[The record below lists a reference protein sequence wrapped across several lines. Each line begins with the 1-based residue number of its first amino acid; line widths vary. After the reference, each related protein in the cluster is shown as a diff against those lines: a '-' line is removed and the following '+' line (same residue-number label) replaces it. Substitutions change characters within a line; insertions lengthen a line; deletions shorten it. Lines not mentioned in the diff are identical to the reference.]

1 MCAIIGA
8 YLDSPTQQQIETLKR
23 VFIESQ
29 IRGKHAC
36 GYSVIQGNKV
46 ITRKEAISADVFV
59 QCHFAEVQPG
69 DYILQLIGHTRYST
83 SDLRFNQ
90 PIQVFD
96 DLAIAHNGVVDQRSP
111 IYWGEYGYE
120 LTTTND
126 SELLYQSRYAGNEPL
141 VNFPEASMAVAELSF
156 KQGLRFYRNG
166 KRPLYKVKVN
176 NGFFVMSTADIALR
190 AGLKGAKR
198 MVPGVVYTPTSK
210 TKLTKV
216 EELIP

>member
-8 YLDSPTQQQIETLKR
+8 YLDSPTQQQIETLKK

-36 GYSVIQGNKV
+36 GYSLIQGNKV
-46 ITRKEAISADVFV
+46 ITRKEAIPADVFV
-59 QCHFAEVQPG
+59 KGHFAEVQPG

-111 IYWGEYGYE
+111 VYWEEYGYE

-126 SELLYQSRYAGNEPL
+126 SELLYQSRHAGNEPL
-141 VNFPEASMAVAELSF
+141 VDFPDASMAVAELSF
-156 KQGLRFYRNG
+156 EQGLRFYRNG

-176 NGFFVMSTADIALR
+176 NGFYVMSTADIALR

-198 MVPGVVYTPTSK
+198 MVPGVVYTPSGN